1 MTDRRTTAANDEASP
16 APSSAPI
23 EPHHRVRTRSRAPG
37 TSAEV
42 ALIGRSLRHAVR
54 DVESMLMAIALP
66 VLLMLMFTFVFG
78 GALDPGGD
86 YVNYVVPGIVL
97 TCAGFG
103 AASTSLSVANDM
115 TSGFVDRLRAM
126 PMRASAVITGHV
138 VASLL
143 KNLFATG
150 VVIAVAVLIGFRPT
164 ADLGQ
169 WLMTIGLIAL
179 YILAITYLFAAIG
192 LASKSAESANGY
204 GFILLFL
211 PYVSSAFVPVETMPG
226 WLTVFADN
234 QPITPIIDA
243 LRSLLIG
250 TEMGSSGVL
259 AVGWCAVI
267 LGLAAIWASRLFTAK
282 VGRR

>member
-1 MTDRRTTAANDEASP
+1 MTR
-16 APSSAPI
+16 
-23 EPHHRVRTRSRAPG
+23 
-37 TSAEV
+37 
-42 ALIGRSLRHAVR
+42 R

-169 WLMTIGLIAL
+169 WLATIALIAL

-250 TEMGSSGVL
+250 TEMGNSGVL

>member
-1 MTDRRTTAANDEASP
+1 MTDHRTIAANDEASP

-23 EPHHRVRTRSRAPG
+23 QPHRVRTRSRAPG
-37 TSAEV
+37 ASAEV

-115 TSGFVDRLRAM
+115 TSGFIDRLRAM

-169 WLMTIGLIAL
+169 WLATIALIAL

-250 TEMGSSGVL
+250 TEMGNSGVL

>member
-1 MTDRRTTAANDEASP
+1 
-16 APSSAPI
+16 
-23 EPHHRVRTRSRAPG
+23 
-37 TSAEV
+37 
-42 ALIGRSLRHAVR
+42 
-54 DVESMLMAIALP
+54 
-66 VLLMLMFTFVFG
+66 
-78 GALDPGGD
+78 
-86 YVNYVVPGIVL
+86 
-97 TCAGFG
+97 
-103 AASTSLSVANDM
+103 
-115 TSGFVDRLRAM
+115 
-126 PMRASAVITGHV
+126 
-138 VASLL
+138 
-143 KNLFATG
+143 
-150 VVIAVAVLIGFRPT
+150 
-164 ADLGQ
+164 
-169 WLMTIGLIAL
+169 MTIGLIAL

>member
-1 MTDRRTTAANDEASP
+1 MPDHRPTIAKDDVPTAGSTAHVSP
-16 APSSAPI
+16 GQT
-23 EPHHRVRTRSRAPG
+23 RTRNRVSKPN
-37 TSAEV
+37 AEA

-54 DVESMLMAIALP
+54 DVESMLMAVALP

-78 GALDPGGD
+78 GALDPSGG

-115 TSGFVDRLRAM
+115 TSGFIDRLRTM

-138 VASLL
+138 VASLV

-150 VVIAVAVLIGFRPT
+150 VVIAVAVAIGFRPT

-169 WLMTIGLIAL
+169 WLLTIGLIAF

-192 LASKSAESANGY
+192 LAAKSAESANGY

-211 PYVSSAFVPVETMPG
+211 PYVSSAFVPVETMPT
-226 WLTVFADN
+226 WLTLFAEN

-250 TEMGSSGVL
+250 TEMGGSGLL

-267 LGLAAIWASRLFTAK
+267 LVLAGVWAARLFNAR

>member
-1 MTDRRTTAANDEASP
+1 MPDHSRAIADSLASTSSP
-16 APSSAPI
+16 ATAFQGHQPR
-23 EPHHRVRTRSRAPG
+23 ERSRARG
-37 TSAEV
+37 FSAEA
-42 ALIGRSLRHAVR
+42 ALIGRSLRHAIR

-78 GALDPGGD
+78 GALDPDGG
-86 YVNYVVPGIVL
+86 YVDYVVPGIIL

-103 AASTSLSVANDM
+103 AASTALSVANDM

-138 VASLL
+138 VASLV

-169 WLMTIGLIAL
+169 WLLAIALIAL
-179 YILAITYLFAAIG
+179 YILVITYLFAAIG

-226 WLTVFADN
+226 WLTVFADH

-250 TEMGSSGVL
+250 TGMGTSGLL
-259 AVGWCAVI
+259 AVGWCTVI
-267 LGLAAIWASRLFTAK
+267 LVIAIGWAARMFTAR